1 MNWRGFIVWLLGTT
15 AVVALVI
22 YLFQV
27 AARAQ
32 PKLQLAEKLTRIAS
46 LDCGKRDEISAAL
59 GLLNETV
66 RATGM
71 QGNTIVQLWYSPG
84 GRTWTLLLITE
95 SGLACLL
102 GSGENWFGRH

>member
-1 MNWRGFIVWLLGTT
+1 MNWKGFIVWLLGTI
-15 AVVALVI
+15 AVMALVI

-27 AARAQ
+27 AAAESKIQ
-32 PKLQLAEKLTRIAS
+32 FAEKLTRVTH

-71 QGNTIVQLWYSPG
+71 QGTTIVQLWHSPG
-84 GRTWTLLLITE
+84 GRTWTLLLVTE

-102 GSGENWFGRH
+102 GSGENWFGRR